1 MRGVAVF
8 AVAACGRYGAVCRAV
23 WPVAGTAPAAAVT
36 FAGARV
42 VPAGPVGFAA
52 RKHWLA
58 ARVAIAAPPA
68 RSSASAENAWA
79 GKFEGIAPIFKKAD
93 FDTEPE
99 GILPVLAAPLR
110 VGDRKEVY
118 GWAR

>member
-1 MRGVAVF
+1 MRGAAVF
-8 AVAACGRYGAVCRAV
+8 AVAACGRYGAVCTAV

-42 VPAGPVGFAA
+42 APAGPVGFAA

-68 RSSASAENAWA
+68 PFVRFGGKRMGGQIRSE
-79 GKFEGIAPIFKKAD
+79 ER
-93 FDTEPE
+93 
-99 GILPVLAAPLR
+99 R
-110 VGDRKEVY
+110 VGEERRSR
-118 GWAR
+118 WWP